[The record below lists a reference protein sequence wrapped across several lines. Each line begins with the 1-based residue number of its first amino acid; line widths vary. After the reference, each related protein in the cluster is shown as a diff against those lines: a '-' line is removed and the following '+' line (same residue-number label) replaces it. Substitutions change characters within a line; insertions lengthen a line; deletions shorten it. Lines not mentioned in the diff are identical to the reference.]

1 TREMYETFSKVI
13 SDKAVY
19 KDKARRSVV
28 IGLPEVKNPSK
39 GLAADEKTVKDL
51 ITYSGC
57 PEAVK
62 AFNNNEVTH
71 HRHPRD
77 RSPDHRPLKI
87 EFRADSIND
96 SFLSDLTPTQLKME
110 REARIEVRR
119 RNLAAGK
126 LQFGVRDYYII
137 EYRNPRPLPANY
149 GNRAPNARNKNKSA
163 DSLTADLAASS
174 SSSLCSTFTARSG
187 SFTARRQSI
196 SRVSVFYANCRSI
209 RCKLP
214 QLSFLLSSLDFHIVC
229 LTETWLDST
238 DSDAFLISGHS
249 DYIAFRSDRAIVIDV
264 HFTYTKDLP
273 YHKIRLV
280 NVYRSPSSPPNAFID
295 FLSFITPLIS
305 DTFPC
310 ILIGDYNYPDIDWK
324 TLSSPTPSDL
334 LDFISDHHFSQF
346 VSFPTR
352 LQNYLDLVF
361 SNKDIIHNISP
372 SPPISDHLSVVFD
385 LRIPSPPSRK
395 HTPSRMYR
403 LANWQSINDSI
414 FHHNWTIAL
423 SHLDVNQSY
432 DYFLKCI
439 NSLLE
444 MFVPLSK
451 PSPFSRY
458 PRNVRILYGKSRTLT
473 RIAPNSNACIVMTKR
488 FNSALH
494 RFHCLLESRVVASS
508 DSKAFYKLCSSRLNA
523 PKSTPSGIIDPNGN
537 LLLSNDDKCRAFSDF
552 FSSVF
557 TNPMHSPLP
566 PPSPSIIFDLP
577 TISHLHIISAL
588 SNLSPKIN
596 ITPDNIPTKKTVKDL
611 GVVFTPSLCFSEH
624 IKEIIKKSNSKMH
637 FLFKAFRSNCIDI
650 YVKSFTT
657 FILPSLETCS
667 IIWNPINSV
676 ETTKNIER
684 VQRDFTRKLY
694 FRCSLPSVSYCN
706 RLRSLNLTTLERR
719 RFVTDIVFLH
729 SILHRNYE
737 LDHSSLLTRSPLTRF
752 VRNSHHFRISLP
764 FFPPNSHTTLA
775 SRTISIWNSLPSP
788 SVDLSRD
795 SFRKFIRSQPN
806 SFFP

>member
-1 TREMYETFSKVI
+1 
-13 SDKAVY
+13 
-19 KDKARRSVV
+19 
-28 IGLPEVKNPSK
+28 
-39 GLAADEKTVKDL
+39 
-51 ITYSGC
+51 
-57 PEAVK
+57 
-62 AFNNNEVTH
+62 
-71 HRHPRD
+71 
-77 RSPDHRPLKI
+77 HRPLKI

-96 SFLSDLTPTQLKME
+96 SFLTGVRSKVGRPTPLVKHSFVRMDLTPTQLKME

-119 RNLAAGK
+119 RNLLEGK
-126 LQFGVRDYYII
+126 LKYGVRDYFII
-137 EYRNPRPLPANY
+137 EYRNPRPLPPNY
-149 GNRAPNARNKNKSA
+149 GIRAPNARNVNPSA
-163 DSLTADLAASS
+163 DTLTADLAASS
-174 SSSLCSTFTARSG
+174 SSSLCSTFTARSE
-187 SFTARRQSI
+187 SFTDSI
-196 SRVSVFYANCRSI
+196 SSPVSSSLSSSSLITSSQCNRSSARSQSKSTVSVFYANCRSV

-214 QLSFLLSSLDFHIVC
+214 QLSFLLSSRDYHIVC

-249 DYIAFRSDRAIVIDV
+249 DYLAFRSDRAISDDVGRGGGVACIVHHSLSPVFVSSFASPLLDSIVVDV

-273 YHKIRLV
+273 YHKVRLV

-305 DTFPC
+305 NTFPC
-310 ILIGDYNYPDIDWK
+310 ILIGDYNYPDIDWQ
-324 TLSSPTPSDL
+324 TLSSPTHSDL

-352 LQNYLDLVF
+352 LQNYLDIVF

-372 SPPISDHLSVVFD
+372 SPPLSDHLSVVFD

-432 DYFLKCI
+432 DYFLKFT

-537 LLLSNDDKCRAFSDF
+537 LLLSNDDKCKAFSDF

-596 ITPDNIPTKKTVKDL
+596 ITPDNIPSIVLT
-611 GVVFTPSLCFSEH
+611 
-624 IKEIIKKSNSKMH
+624 
-637 FLFKAFRSNCIDI
+637 NC
-650 YVKSFTT
+650 K
-657 FILPSLETCS
+657 LS
-667 IIWNPINSV
+667 IIAPLLIIYN
-676 ETTKNIER
+676 K
-684 VQRDFTRKLY
+684 
-694 FRCSLPSVSYCN
+694 SLLTCT
-706 RLRSLNLTTLERR
+706 LTTLERR

-737 LDHSSLLTRSPLTRF
+737 LDHSSLLTRSPLTR
-752 VRNSHHFRISLP
+752 
-764 FFPPNSHTTLA
+764 
-775 SRTISIWNSLPSP
+775 
-788 SVDLSRD
+788 
-795 SFRKFIRSQPN
+795 
-806 SFFP
+806 

>member
-1 TREMYETFSKVI
+1 RSQSK
-13 SDKAVY
+13 
-19 KDKARRSVV
+19 
-28 IGLPEVKNPSK
+28 
-39 GLAADEKTVKDL
+39 
-51 ITYSGC
+51 
-57 PEAVK
+57 
-62 AFNNNEVTH
+62 
-71 HRHPRD
+71 
-77 RSPDHRPLKI
+77 
-87 EFRADSIND
+87 
-96 SFLSDLTPTQLKME
+96 
-110 REARIEVRR
+110 
-119 RNLAAGK
+119 
-126 LQFGVRDYYII
+126 
-137 EYRNPRPLPANY
+137 
-149 GNRAPNARNKNKSA
+149 
-163 DSLTADLAASS
+163 
-174 SSSLCSTFTARSG
+174 ST
-187 SFTARRQSI
+187 
-196 SRVSVFYANCRSI
+196 VSVFYANCRSI

-249 DYIAFRSDRAIVIDV
+249 DYLAFRSDRAISDDV
-264 HFTYTKDLP
+264 GRGGGVACIVHHSL
-273 YHKIRLV
+273 
-280 NVYRSPSSPPNAFID
+280 SPVFVSSFA
-295 FLSFITPLIS
+295 SPLLDSIN
-305 DTFPC
+305 TFPC
-310 ILIGDYNYPDIDWK
+310 ILIGDYNYPDIEWQ
-324 TLSSPTPSDL
+324 TLSSPTHSDL

-372 SPPISDHLSVVFD
+372 SPPLSDHLSVVFD

-403 LANWQSINDSI
+403 LANWKSINDSI

-432 DYFLKCI
+432 DYFLKFI

-473 RIAPNSNACIVMTKR
+473 RIAPNNNACIVMTKR

-537 LLLSNDDKCRAFSDF
+537 LLLSNDDKCKAFSDF

-588 SNLSPKIN
+588 SNLSPKTKCSIMHYGLHNPCRQFHIN
-596 ITPDNIPTKKTVKDL
+596 NVALTPKKTVKDL

-667 IIWNPINSV
+667 LIWNPINSV

-752 VRNSHHFRISLP
+752 VRNSHHLRISLP

-806 SFFP
+806 SFFPESIVKNWL